1 MSFFMV
7 RPGSAGRSLTV
18 SPGCKARRMP
28 AWKRKNHGKN
38 AMPHTPAVVTSRH
51 FGAPAPWKCRTEAA
65 PKWYALAMNDKSRGL
80 KSAYELALER
90 LEQQG
95 IERPR
100 EDSLSE
106 ADREKVAT
114 IRRKAEAKLAELE
127 ILHRDQ
133 LARLADPLQREENE
147 DEYVRERRRIEE
159 RRDAEIA
166 QMRQASRS

>member
-1 MSFFMV
+1 
-7 RPGSAGRSLTV
+7 
-18 SPGCKARRMP
+18 
-28 AWKRKNHGKN
+28 
-38 AMPHTPAVVTSRH
+38 
-51 FGAPAPWKCRTEAA
+51 
-65 PKWYALAMNDKSRGL
+65 MNDKSRGL

-106 ADREKVAT
+106 ADREQVAT

-133 LARLADPLQREENE
+133 LAKLADPLQRQENE

-166 QMRQASRS
+166 QIRQASRR